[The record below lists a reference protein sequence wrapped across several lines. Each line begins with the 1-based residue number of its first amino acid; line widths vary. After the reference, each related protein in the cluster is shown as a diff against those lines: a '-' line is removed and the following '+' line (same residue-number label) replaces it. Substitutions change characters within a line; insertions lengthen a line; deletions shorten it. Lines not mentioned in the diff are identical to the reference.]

1 MITSIFGIWI
11 QGTMFSKVVAK
22 VQKSFLNKEM
32 LLPSFRALLEFLF
45 EKRGTTV
52 FQKVQLSVT
61 F

>member
-1 MITSIFGIWI
+1 
-11 QGTMFSKVVAK
+11 MFSKEVAK